1 MPSTTSL
8 AAVLLFAAAAVTVT
22 TASIAWPSCEA
33 PASRTRV
40 TPETCRV
47 ASSSRPIAAVSAA
60 VSGPD
65 SLEATMIAVAE
76 GLPLWNGAAR
86 RAACTLGLD
95 GDRN

>member
-22 TASIAWPSCEA
+22 TASVAWPSCET
-33 PASRTRV
+33 PASLTRV
-40 TPETCRV
+40 TSATCRA
-47 ASSSRPIAAVSAA
+47 ASSARPIAALSAA

-65 SLEATMIAVAE
+65 SLEATMIAVAD
-76 GLPLWNGAAR
+76 GLPLWNGAAS